1 VDVPL
6 KSPDT
11 SSLEGLVLDGY
22 VVGAVLG
29 SGASGLLYEAVHEAS
44 GRRAIVRVAGAEGDD
59 ARLVEVFAQEA
70 AGLLVG
76 EGRPVVRRATSADG
90 RTLLLLEKVPP
101 GRGHG
106 EYAVTARAE
115 ATPTPPSRRTFAM
128 VVGAALASGL
138 AGAGALTWALATPG
152 PTSAPLPASP
162 PGPAVEEAP
171 QSAPPAADSKP
182 APPPGAPVLQGPPP
196 TSAVEAQPETPRAES
211 SGPAP
216 SPAPAAPA
224 LQPEAMKPMAEKASK
239 APSSRVEVERAAIP
253 EACHNLS
260 AWKASMKREMS
271 ALEGRAA
278 EDDALYEALQRVP
291 AGFGY
296 LEVVDAAGCARVEKA
311 LDAFYAKHGLAR

>member
-1 VDVPL
+1 
-6 KSPDT
+6 
-11 SSLEGLVLDGY
+11 
-22 VVGAVLG
+22 
-29 SGASGLLYEAVHEAS
+29 VHEAS

-101 GRGHG
+101 GCGHG

-115 ATPTPPSRRTFAM
+115 AASPPPSRRAFA
-128 VVGAALASGL
+128 VVAGAALVLGL

-162 PGPAVEEAP
+162 PGPAVEEVS
-171 QSAPPAADSKP
+171 QSAPPAAESKP
-182 APPPGAPVLQGPPP
+182 APPSGAPVLQRPPP
-196 TSAVEAQPETPRAES
+196 KPAVETPPETARAES

-216 SPAPAAPA
+216 GPAPAA
-224 LQPEAMKPMAEKASK
+224 QPEAMKPMAPKTSK
-239 APSSRVEVERAAIP
+239 APSSRVVVERAAIP

-260 AWKASMKREMS
+260 AWKASMRREMS

-278 EDDALYEALQRVP
+278 KDDALYEALQRMP

-296 LEVVDAAGCARVEKA
+296 LEVVDAAGCARVERA
-311 LDAFYAKHGLAR
+311 MDAFYARHGLAR